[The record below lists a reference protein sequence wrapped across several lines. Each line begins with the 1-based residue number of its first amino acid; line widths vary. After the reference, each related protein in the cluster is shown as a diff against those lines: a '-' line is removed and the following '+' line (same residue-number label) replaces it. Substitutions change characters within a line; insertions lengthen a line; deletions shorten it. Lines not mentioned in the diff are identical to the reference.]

1 MSEHLVGAEQI
12 QDLLGVDRST
22 VYRMAHDGRLPAVK
36 VGRQWRFPLD
46 EVQQRLRIDSPPDCD
61 VQAADLP
68 LDPVVVEPLVSVV
81 AEALGVMMVV
91 ADMRGTALFP
101 VVNPCPWFVEHG
113 DDPEVLEACTAERRE
128 LAASLDFTPRFR
140 PNQFGYECARAF
152 IRSDVALVGM
162 VVGGGVAPGR
172 EDDPEGLHHLD
183 ERGRARALEGLSKV
197 AAALSCLAGHVPSV
211 TAGVPVASQGVTGH
225 APTRPHLST
234 GPRAGSDVED
244 RGDRRRTPQEVAIP
258 RA

>member
-91 ADMRGTALFP
+91 ADMSGRALVP
-101 VVNPCPWFVEHG
+101 VANPCPWFVEHG
-113 DDPEVLEACTAERRE
+113 TKPEVLEACTAERRE
-128 LAASLDFTPRFR
+128 FAVSLDFTPRFR
-140 PNQFGYECARAF
+140 LNQFGYECARAF
-152 IRSDVALVGM
+152 IRSDAVLIGM

-172 EDDPEGLHHLD
+172 DDDPPGLHRLD
-183 ERGRARALEGLSKV
+183 EHGRARVLDSLPKI
-197 AAALSCLAGHVPSV
+197 AAALSCLAGHVPNV
-211 TAGVPVASQGVTGH
+211 TAAGPVAPSDGPGQGI
-225 APTRPHLST
+225 TRPQHRPA
-234 GPRAGSDVED
+234 PRAG
-244 RGDRRRTPQEVAIP
+244 RGETGSGRPRRTTEVAGPP
-258 RA
+258 R